1 MDPARTETVK
11 PRQWLIYG
19 VLVAVVVVETVV
31 MAVGFFYLGHDYCI
45 PAAVDDTP
53 PSCDALTESSILL
66 QNRLSNGEC
75 VAP

>member
-53 PSCDALTESSILL
+53 PSCEALAESCTLFSHR
-66 QNRLSNGEC
+66 QSNGEC
-75 VAP
+75 ISP